1 MNLSKIVFLVFIY
14 GCSFALK
21 AEVLNI
27 GILSGKKVTS
37 FIFSPQIGTYTI
49 FTENGKLTE
58 ISIED
63 IVQLTFSNN
72 QIVLKSLDKDL
83 GSFKKVKFIGTSWKN
98 SFKIKTNSPEG
109 KITYYEDN
117 LLVNINN
124 YYNYFQLINNIDIDN
139 YVGGVVEAEVGRS
152 PPAEY
157 FKLQAIICRTYAL
170 KNIDRHQPEGFS
182 LCDQVHCQ
190 AYHGE
195 PKSAIIKQAAAE
207 TKNVVIVDSDI
218 NLITATFY
226 SNCGGQTANSEDV
239 WRQPIYYLRSVK
251 DTFCT
256 KENNAVWTK
265 KVAKTDW
272 VNYLTNKH
280 QFPQEQVHQECGL
293 DYFQCSREQHFENQN
308 IKIPFIDL
316 RKDWNL
322 KSAYFDVITSE
333 NEVIIKGKGYGH
345 GVGLCQEGAM
355 RMAKLGY
362 SYAEIL
368 HYYYKDVHMIDL
380 QALDFFKE
388 DF

>member
-1 MNLSKIVFLVFIY
+1 
-14 GCSFALK
+14 
-21 AEVLNI
+21 
-27 GILSGKKVTS
+27 
-37 FIFSPQIGTYTI
+37 
-49 FTENGKLTE
+49 
-58 ISIED
+58 
-63 IVQLTFSNN
+63 
-72 QIVLKSLDKDL
+72 
-83 GSFKKVKFIGTSWKN
+83 
-98 SFKIKTNSPEG
+98 
-109 KITYYEDN
+109 
-117 LLVNINN
+117 
-124 YYNYFQLINNIDIDN
+124 
-139 YVGGVVEAEVGRS
+139 
-152 PPAEY
+152 
-157 FKLQAIICRTYAL
+157 
-170 KNIDRHQPEGFS
+170 
-182 LCDQVHCQ
+182 
-190 AYHGE
+190 
-195 PKSAIIKQAAAE
+195 
-207 TKNVVIVDSDI
+207 
-218 NLITATFY
+218 
-226 SNCGGQTANSEDV
+226 
-239 WRQPIYYLRSVK
+239 
-251 DTFCT
+251 
-256 KENNAVWTK
+256 
-265 KVAKTDW
+265 AKTDW